1 MLKWFI
7 GNRPIVLLLLPGII
21 GVFVISNLW
30 SNYYEYSE
38 FTNLGLWG
46 DKFIFPRWLTLLMG
60 PSFVL
65 VNSIF
70 LTNLFNKNS
79 FIDRNTYITSLVY
92 VTYFS
97 FYHGF
102 YQLDG
107 LAISHTLLILTLFEV
122 FKLQANEDGKKAVFN
137 AGFFA
142 GLAMT
147 FHPALLLILPFL
159 IVMVWVIRPFVLR
172 EFVLLLIGFLV
183 PLIYA
188 YAFYWFNNNEINMRL
203 IAVSTDFTKL
213 RTDFLVTAI
222 LFIFTVLLSLLAV
235 NKQSQ
240 KTSIRAK
247 RLMRVLL
254 VFSICCILL
263 GSLDYILFGQIERF
277 SLLFIPV
284 SFFLTFGLQIK
295 SYRWLN
301 SALLYLILAYSIGK
315 LFLWN

>member
-7 GNRPIVLLLLPGII
+7 GNRPIVLLLLPVVIGIY
-21 GVFVISNLW
+21 VALNLW

-38 FTNLGLWG
+38 FTNLGVWG
-46 DKFIFPRWLTLLMG
+46 DKFALPSWLTLLLA
-60 PSFVL
+60 PAFVL
-65 VNSIF
+65 INAVF

-79 FIDRNTYITSLVY
+79 FIDRNTYITSLIY
-92 VTYFS
+92 IAYYS

-107 LAISHTLLILTLFEV
+107 LAISHTLLILTLFEI
-122 FKLQANEDGKKAVFN
+122 FKLHVNEDGKKAMFN

-147 FHPALLLILPFL
+147 FHPALLLLLPFL
-159 IVMVWVIRPFVLR
+159 LIMTLIVRHFVFR
-172 EFVLLLIGFLV
+172 EFILLLVGFFV

-188 YAFYWFNNNEINMRL
+188 YAYYWFNDNEINMRL
-203 IAVSTDFTKL
+203 ITISTNFKKL
-213 RTDFLVTAI
+213 RIDFLVTAF
-222 LFIFTVLLSLLAV
+222 LFIFTVLLSFLAV
-235 NKQSQ
+235 NKQSR

-254 VFSICCILL
+254 VFSICCIGL
-263 GSLDYILFGQIERF
+263 GSLGYIFFGQIERF
-277 SLLFIPV
+277 SLLFIPL

-295 SYRWLN
+295 SYQWLN
-301 SALLYLILAYSIGK
+301 SALLYLILAYGIGK

>member
-7 GNRPIVLLLLPGII
+7 GNRPIVLLLLPVVI
-21 GVFVISNLW
+21 GVFVLLNLW

-46 DKFIFPRWLTLLMG
+46 DKFSFPSWVTLLMA

-65 VNSIF
+65 INAIF

-92 VTYFS
+92 ITYFS

-147 FHPALLLILPFL
+147 FHPALLLMLPFL
-159 IVMVWVIRPFVLR
+159 ITMVWVIRPFVIR
-172 EFVLLLIGFLV
+172 ELFLLLIGFLV
-183 PLIYA
+183 PLLYA
-188 YAFYWFNNNEINMRL
+188 YTYYWFSDNEISMRL
-203 IAVSTDFTKL
+203 IQVSTDFTKL
-213 RTDFLVTAI
+213 RTDFLVTAS
-222 LFIFTVLLSLLAV
+222 LFIFTILLSLLAV

-254 VFSICCILL
+254 VFTICCILL
-263 GSLDYILFGQIERF
+263 GSLDYIFFGQIERF

-295 SYRWLN
+295 SYQWLN